1 MQIFKI
7 IPKRIK
13 RVNGTVLSPEM
24 TVTVTTKL
32 PVPDPFYNGAKE
44 IQETYMRIYAFDYK
58 RACCTKNDFI
68 VEVLG

>member
-7 IPKRIK
+7 SPKRIR

-24 TVTVTTKL
+24 SVVVTTKVL
-32 PVPDPFYNGAKE
+32 TSDPFYNGAKE
-44 IQETYMRIYAFDYK
+44 IQEAYMRIYGFDYK
-58 RACCTKNDFI
+58 KACCFKTDFN